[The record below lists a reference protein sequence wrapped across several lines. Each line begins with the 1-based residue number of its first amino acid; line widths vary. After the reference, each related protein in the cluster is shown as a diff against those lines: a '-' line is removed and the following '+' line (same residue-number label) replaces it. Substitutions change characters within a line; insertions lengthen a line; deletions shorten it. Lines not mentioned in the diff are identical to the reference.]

1 MPPTKKQ
8 ISKGFYGFESDDA
21 EFLKPDNP
29 VAERGNWDAS
39 ASGQGYNS
47 KFADDTGYQRG
58 ALGFTDEGGDGALRN
73 LMPDESRDS
82 NLDQL
87 RTLPDDDAGMGS
99 GSKWLG
105 GGGPIPQNRDVG
117 SGTPRYGAKTG
128 PRTNSRRS

>member
-58 ALGFTDEGGDGALRN
+58 ALGFTDAGGDAALYNR
-73 LMPDESRDS
+73 MPDESRDYDHEGLS
-82 NLDQL
+82 PLI
-87 RTLPDDDAGMGS
+87 DDSQPHDKMLAGGAPLTK
-99 GSKWLG
+99 GKG
-105 GGGPIPQNRDVG
+105 VG
-117 SGTPRYGAKTG
+117 SDPAPRANTG
-128 PRTNSRRS
+128 PRTNARSR